1 MFFGRPSGIA
11 WYLWRHLFTSPTLV
25 YELGWTA
32 AGTLSAFGLG
42 SAAAVLVGLLF
53 VAAPRLERSLEP
65 YVLVTLPGAVPVIF
79 AGLRL
84 GLIYAMLGVIG
95 AEIIVAEHGV
105 GQTLAYLG
113 ATFDM
118 SGVMAVLVVLAL
130 LATAVTRGLTGL
142 ERRLIRW
149 Q

>member
-1 MFFGRPSGIA
+1 VIGVLALSRTLGATPIQ
-11 WYLWRHLFTSPTLV
+11 LF
-25 YELGWTA
+25 
-32 AGTLSAFGLG
+32 
-42 SAAAVLVGLLF
+42 
-53 VAAPRLERSLEP
+53 
-65 YVLVTLPGAVPVIF
+65 VLVTLPGAVPVMF
-79 AGLRL
+79 SALRL

-95 AEIIVAEHGV
+95 AEIIAAEHGV

-130 LATAVTRGLTGL
+130 LAMAVTRGLTGL
-142 ERRLIRW
+142 ERRLLRW